1 MNVALILVSLG
12 IANAPEPVGHPL
24 MVAYFEDMA
33 SSWMQLTRLSRR
45 LLAYP
50 DAPSTHGRSSSA
62 CQRRTL
68 YFRSSFRSSTE
79 HAMRK
84 ILRGYAKDRIG
95 NLILVGTIPAKVERA
110 APIWEAT
117 RSP

>member
-1 MNVALILVSLG
+1 
-12 IANAPEPVGHPL
+12 
-24 MVAYFEDMA
+24 
-33 SSWMQLTRLSRR
+33 
-45 LLAYP
+45 
-50 DAPSTHGRSSSA
+50 
-62 CQRRTL
+62 
-68 YFRSSFRSSTE
+68 
-79 HAMRK
+79 MRK